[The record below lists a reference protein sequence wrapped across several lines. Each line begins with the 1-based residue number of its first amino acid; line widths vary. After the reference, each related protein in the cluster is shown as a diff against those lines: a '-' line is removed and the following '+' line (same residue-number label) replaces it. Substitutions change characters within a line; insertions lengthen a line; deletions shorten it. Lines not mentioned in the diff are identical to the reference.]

1 MPLNDYAH
9 PALTADVLLFAWRD
23 EDLWT
28 LLIRRKHP
36 PFAGE
41 WAIPGGF
48 VDVGEPPRRAA
59 QRELEEET
67 GLRELALEQLHVF
80 GEPGRD
86 PRGHVVTVTYVG
98 WVPPEQVARARA
110 GDDAAEAR
118 WWSIREL
125 PPLAFDHAQVLSYAL
140 QWLRARLTRTEGL
153 WRLLPDAITVG
164 ELRAIAR
171 SLSHLEIDDCIL

>member
-23 EDLWT
+23 GDLLT
-28 LLIRRKHP
+28 LLIRRKNA
-36 PFAGE
+36 PFKGQ

-48 VDVGEPPRRAA
+48 VDVGEPPRQAA

-67 GLRELALEQLHVF
+67 GLSEVTLEQLRVF

-98 WVPPEQVARARA
+98 WVPPEQVARAQA

-118 WWSIREL
+118 WWPIRDL
-125 PPLAFDHAQVLSYAL
+125 PPLAFDHAKVLSYAL
-140 QWLRARLTRTEGL
+140 RWLRARLTSAAGP

-164 ELRAIAR
+164 ELCAIR
-171 SLSHLEIDDCIL
+171 DLLLNVEIDNCIG